1 MWSERNGKGKA
12 KHYRRQLTIDEGLTV
27 QTTADRL
34 VMGQNKR
41 RKHETTYIKM
51 FKNNKKG
58 LAEPYFTLYSTK
70 CNVINISMN
79 TNNQNIARHHMTRQT
94 TYLKTIEK
102 SYIQVITY
110 LDPMQM

>member
-1 MWSERNGKGKA
+1 MERKEWEGQSQA
-12 KHYRRQLTIDEGLTV
+12 LQTTADHRRGLTV

-70 CNVINISMN
+70 CNVINI
-79 TNNQNIARHHMTRQT
+79 
-94 TYLKTIEK
+94 
-102 SYIQVITY
+102 
-110 LDPMQM
+110 

>member
-34 VMGQNKR
+34 VMGQNER

-51 FKNNKKG
+51 FKNNKK
-58 LAEPYFTLYSTK
+58 
-70 CNVINISMN
+70 
-79 TNNQNIARHHMTRQT
+79 
-94 TYLKTIEK
+94 
-102 SYIQVITY
+102 
-110 LDPMQM
+110 